1 MRIPKTYTMES
12 LITKDNS
19 IKLLIIFFYLIF
31 ITGINAQVLN
41 VDRENGQ
48 DSTKRRFLAS
58 FTCSF
63 SSDKQKNKFIEFSN
77 STELDYFLK
86 NHYFFV
92 LLNQTDIAYNGKNT
106 IENNGFVQLR
116 FRDNDTRR
124 LAPDAY
130 TQFQWNGIWG
140 LESRS
145 IIGMNARLN
154 CLEKKKSDLY
164 LSAGA
169 FYEMEQWNTRL
180 SSFAYKTEGV
190 SDVYREMIRLN
201 MVAKFA
207 FKIGKKIDFAGISY
221 LQFPLNTNLLK
232 PRWVFDSNLYF
243 EFSKHLNFL
252 IHYDFNYDE
261 YRPLPIDSFYYSLNF
276 GVQVKI

>member
-1 MRIPKTYTMES
+1 MS
-12 LITKDNS
+12 LKKIYFCF
-19 IKLLIIFFYLIF
+19 IFFIF
-31 ITGINAQVLN
+31 SFKIISQVLN

-48 DSTKRRFLAS
+48 DSTKKKFLAS
-58 FTCSF
+58 FTGSF

-86 NHYFFV
+86 NHYFLV
-92 LLNQTDIAYNGKNT
+92 LLNQTDIAYNGKNS
-106 IENNGFVQLR
+106 IEDNGFVQLR
-116 FRDNDTRR
+116 FRDNDTRTI
-124 LAPDAY
+124 APDFY

-145 IIGMNARLN
+145 IAGVNARLN

-164 LSAGA
+164 ISAGA
-169 FYEMEQWNTRL
+169 FYELERWNTKL
-180 SSFAYKTEGV
+180 SSYAYKTGT
-190 SDVYREMIRLN
+190 DTFVYREMLRLN
-201 MVAKFA
+201 MVTKFA
-207 FKIGKKIDFAGISY
+207 FKIGEKIDFAGISY
-221 LQFPLNTNLLK
+221 LQFPLNKNFLN

-243 EFSKHLNFL
+243 EISRNLNFL

-261 YRPLPIDSFYYSLNF
+261 FRPLPIDQFYYSLNL

>member
-1 MRIPKTYTMES
+1 MVS
-12 LITKDNS
+12 ITNGK
-19 IKLLIIFFYLIF
+19 IFIFFIF
-31 ITGINAQVLN
+31 ISICTHAQVLN

-48 DSTKRRFLAS
+48 DSTKKRFLAS
-58 FTCSF
+58 FTGSF
-63 SSDKQKNKFIEFSN
+63 SSDKQKNKFVEFSN
-77 STELDYFLK
+77 STELDYILK

-92 LLNQTDIAYNGKNT
+92 LLNQTDIAFNGKST

-116 FRDNDTRR
+116 FRDNDTR
-124 LAPDAY
+124 LIAPDAY

-145 IIGMNARLN
+145 LAGLNARIN

-164 LSAGA
+164 FSIGA
-169 FYEMEQWNTRL
+169 FYEMERWNTQL
-180 SSFAYKTEGV
+180 TSYAYNTDGV
-190 SDVYREMIRLN
+190 NFVYREMLRLN
-201 MVAKFA
+201 TVTKFA

-221 LQFPLNTNLLK
+221 IQFPLNNNFLK

-243 EFSKHLNFL
+243 EFSKNLNFL
-252 IHYDFNYDE
+252 IHYDFNYDD
-261 YRPLPIDSFYYSLNF
+261 YRPLPIDQFYYSLNF